1 MGGSETVVHRVD
13 CIVALAFG
21 SAETNALD
29 LGRNHALNDPLS
41 KEPWTN
47 LLVLISYD
55 DDDVY
60 YISYASRPQPVLD
73 ATPQRASSRMGLQ
86 GLRPRQV
93 ISKVVPPHHNLLA
106 VARHGVRSM

>member
-21 SAETNALD
+21 NAETNALD
-29 LGRNHALNDPLS
+29 LGRNHALTDPLS

-55 DDDVY
+55 DDDVN
-60 YISYASRPQPVLD
+60 SSVMPPGPNRFRMQPLNEHPLGWD
-73 ATPQRASSRMGLQ
+73 C
-86 GLRPRQV
+86 
-93 ISKVVPPHHNLLA
+93 KV
-106 VARHGVRSM
+106 